1 MTGSDRDVEIDLDD
15 LYQQVIV
22 DHSRSPRNFRELTD
36 ATASGEG
43 HNPLCGDRITVY
55 LRIDDSAVVDISFL
69 GRGCAICIASAS
81 MMTESVKG
89 RSVRDVEAMFNHFH
103 AMLTDAEGDV
113 RDDEAL
119 DKLVVFEGVSRFPVR
134 VKCATLP
141 WHTMKAAL
149 GGRSQV
155 TTTEGPP

>member
-1 MTGSDRDVEIDLDD
+1 MGGDPGTEVDLDD

-22 DHSRSPRNFRELTD
+22 DHSRRPRNFRELAN
-36 ATASGEG
+36 ATGSGEG
-43 HNPLCGDRITVY
+43 HNPFCGDRVTVY
-55 LRIDDSAVVDISFL
+55 LKVDERTVADISFL
-69 GRGCAICIASAS
+69 GRGCAICTASAS

-89 RSVRDVEAMFNHFH
+89 KSIKEVEAMFGRFH
-103 AMLTDAEGDV
+103 AMLTDADADG
-113 RDDEAL
+113 RDNEAL

-149 GGRSQV
+149 GSNDQI
-155 TTTEGPP
+155 TTTEDPP